1 MERAGWLGLVGFGL
15 FSLSWA
21 LQSGFVFA
29 EGFILPTLA
38 AASPSFV
45 DSFLGIVNGSPGDM
59 DIGAIMP
66 AYMMVGILYLFG
78 GLLFGI
84 ATFRA
89 KVLP

>member
-1 MERAGWLGLVGFGL
+1 MP
-15 FSLSWA
+15 
-21 LQSGFVFA
+21 VFRSA
-29 EGFILPTLA
+29 PPA
-38 AASPSFV
+38 KMV
-45 DSFLGIVNGSPGDM
+45 DATGQGGGRST